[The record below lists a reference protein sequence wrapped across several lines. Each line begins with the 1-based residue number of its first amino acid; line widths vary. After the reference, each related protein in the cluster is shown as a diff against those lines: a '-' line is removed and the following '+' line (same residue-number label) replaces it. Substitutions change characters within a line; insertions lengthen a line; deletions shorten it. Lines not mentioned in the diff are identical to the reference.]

1 MRIIIV
7 TVCAALLAVP
17 GAGLAQTGWF
27 ELAVPGTLD
36 DILAPG
42 MPRPRGPHLLRDLIG
57 ALHDPGFV
65 AVNPTA
71 DGALR
76 ACLADLQQLRTRWRA
91 VERAAGEVSLRAAT
105 EHQDGRR
112 ALAAFLDLFNL
123 DLRQARADAIWHAVA
138 RKREVREICGAG
150 ADWHS
155 DAVLGRLTAG
165 EALAWDL
172 PHFVV
177 SLPGPPRFWI
187 ELVYRERTTTDA
199 EAADLATE
207 RAPDLVGRLVTNAR
221 AAQFYLGL
229 AALDEHTL
237 AWLLRQPRTLSL
249 VNAEG
254 LGVFARYGGALV
266 VRDGEV
272 RVPGGAEV
280 APFWERL
287 VDASRSDPERFVQ
300 RLFRDS
306 AGHVAHA
313 YHLASQLPERQRRFI
328 LGAWQT
334 EARDRQRGLASLA
347 RVVARLP
354 PPDLAFGDRDRD
366 SPVPEAVGPGVS
378 VCGVPPD
385 EAIALVWDFR
395 MPQDAGSWSEGNLM
409 SSRGP
414 NRDLFSTMFA
424 CGPQRCTPIGQRNE
438 LAALTDAGVDTA
450 HPGFRHVGEVQARM
464 DFLFPH
470 PRSVEAPHTVENPI
484 ALINEVNAAQ
494 LMGRIARVYRLG
506 QGSPPY
512 LREVREFLVGG
523 DSCR

>member
-334 EARDRQRGLASLA
+334 EARDRQRGSGVAGA
-347 RVVARLP
+347 RGGQVAAAR
-354 PPDLAFGDRDRD
+354 
-366 SPVPEAVGPGVS
+366 PGVRRS
-378 VCGVPPD
+378 RPRQSCSGSSRSGRIRLRRSARRGHRAGMGLPHAAGRGVMVRGQPD
-385 EAIALVWDFR
+385 E
-395 MPQDAGSWSEGNLM
+395 QQ
-409 SSRGP
+409 GP
-414 NRDLFSTMFA
+414 
-424 CGPQRCTPIGQRNE
+424 E
-438 LAALTDAGVDTA
+438 
-450 HPGFRHVGEVQARM
+450 
-464 DFLFPH
+464 
-470 PRSVEAPHTVENPI
+470 PRSLLHDVR
-484 ALINEVNAAQ
+484 LRSAAVHPDRATQ
-494 LMGRIARVYRLG
+494 
-506 QGSPPY
+506 
-512 LREVREFLVGG
+512 
-523 DSCR
+523 